1 MLFAFFI
8 GCVFGV
14 ISGLVPGVS
23 LFVSLVMVYPF
34 LLTMGPLEIMV
45 VYITI
50 LSISQFFGSVSATL
64 FSVPGSFTSLPALY
78 EGHVLTKNNQGGE
91 AIMLSAI
98 GSFIGSISAVG
109 ISLLIVSHSTV
120 IYSLFTTE
128 LRSLLL
134 LLTLG
139 LFVLI
144 GRNRW
149 YINVLMVVAGIGL
162 GLVGYDES
170 YNRDI
175 LTFGN
180 MYLYNG
186 LPNISV
192 VLALFII
199 PLLVTYIKP
208 NNRVT
213 FIQLSLQGYVVTLK
227 GMVARRYT
235 LLRSIII
242 GYIIGFIPG
251 LTFHVGTTIAYYVEK
266 KVTKDYKRG
275 NLNCLLAA
283 ETANNT
289 GVFSQILPLLL
300 IGIPITNSQAFIYDL
315 LLSKNLPLT
324 VDALYDMLST
334 ITIAYMLSAVVGV
347 YAAGKY
353 VNWVSFITL
362 FDFNKIYI
370 TVIVLLFVIV
380 FYAGS
385 VYYQSWFYLLSLLAL
400 LPLGLLLRHYDTMV
414 LVYTY
419 MLHDILIGTFRTFS
433 HLKGLQL

>member
-1 MLFAFFI
+1 
-8 GCVFGV
+8 
-14 ISGLVPGVS
+14 
-23 LFVSLVMVYPF
+23 
-34 LLTMGPLEIMV
+34 
-45 VYITI
+45 
-50 LSISQFFGSVSATL
+50 
-64 FSVPGSFTSLPALY
+64 
-78 EGHVLTKNNQGGE
+78 
-91 AIMLSAI
+91 MLSAI

>member
-1 MLFAFFI
+1 M
-8 GCVFGV
+8 FGV
-14 ISGLVPGVS
+14 ISGLIPGIS
-23 LFVSLVMVYPF
+23 LFVSLVMAYPF
-34 LLTMGPLEIMV
+34 LLTMPPLEVMV

-64 FSVPGSFTSLPALY
+64 FSVAGSFTSLPALY
-78 EGHVLTKNNQGGE
+78 EGHILTKKNKGGE

-98 GSFIGSISAVG
+98 GSFIGSVSAVA
-109 ISLLIVSHSTV
+109 ISLIVVSYSTI
-120 IYSLFTTE
+120 IYALFTTE

-134 LLTLG
+134 LMTVG

-149 YINVLMVVAGIGL
+149 YINILMVVAGIGL
-162 GLVGYDES
+162 GLVGYDETA
-170 YNRDI
+170 NKDV

-180 MYLYNG
+180 MYLYSG

-208 NNRVT
+208 DNRVT
-213 FIQLSLQGYVVTLK
+213 LIKISLDGYLVTLK
-227 GMVARRYT
+227 GMVARKYT
-235 LLRSIII
+235 LIRSIAI
-242 GYIIGFIPG
+242 GYIVGFIPG

-266 KVTKDYKRG
+266 KVTKGYKRG

-283 ETANNT
+283 ETANNA

-315 LLSKNLPLT
+315 LLSKNMLMT
-324 VDALYDMLST
+324 VDALYGMLST
-334 ITIAYMLSAVVGV
+334 VTVAYILSAVVGV

-353 VNWVSFITL
+353 VNWVSAITL

-370 TVIVLLFVIV
+370 FVILFLFGVV
-380 FYAGS
+380 FYAGAI
-385 VYYQSWFYLLSLLAL
+385 YYQGWFYLSAL
-400 LPLGLLLRHYDTMV
+400 LLLLPFGILLRRHDTMV

-419 MLHDILIGTFRTFS
+419 MLHDILIGTFRTFAN
-433 HLKGLQL
+433 LKGITL